1 MASSQDIPVETL
13 TYILEPKKPRLI
25 LDGLIDRMSPIS
37 FLIDPLPKNRVCGS
51 LGIFPT
57 EILLKIIEDLTI
69 RDTMRFRRC
78 CRFAMHLVDT
88 ESPLRYALKWAPNT
102 VKGMIAIRNTAH
114 ITPRMLFRT
123 LQNRRCSFQRSGD
136 QCCGRLAEIVYL
148 PTCTRLCLSCLEKGH
163 RRPAS
168 KGAVVRTRYL
178 SNTGYEN
185 LSTLPHFRVSP
196 ATLTNGVNRFWIKAE
211 ENMYDWDYVDEMYPH
226 RAQNPRDTGRERYS
240 KYWLKRCVF
249 LGELKA
255 QFQTGYRRT
264 AVDVVP
270 KRTVMGMCSVWAPAI
285 DTVPLAA
292 EKKLYCLCCLGTT
305 IKREV
310 FTRESFLVH
319 LRDVC
324 RVRPKGI
331 CNRRVDLPELVL
343 ASD

>member
-1 MASSQDIPVETL
+1 MTSSQDIPIETL
-13 TYILEPKKPRLI
+13 TYTLSPKKSHLI
-25 LDGLIDRMSPIS
+25 LDGLIDRMPPIS
-37 FLIDPLPKNRVCGS
+37 ALTDPLPKNRVCGS

-102 VKGMIAIRNTAH
+102 
-114 ITPRMLFRT
+114 
-123 LQNRRCSFQRSGD
+123 
-136 QCCGRLAEIVYL
+136 
-148 PTCTRLCLSCLEKGH
+148 KGH

-168 KGAVVRTRYL
+168 KEAVMRARYVGDIGHEDL
-178 SNTGYEN
+178 SPVVPRFR
-185 LSTLPHFRVSP
+185 LSPV
-196 ATLTNGVNRFWIKAE
+196 TLTNGVNRFWIKAE

-255 QFQTGYRRT
+255 QFQTGYRLT

-285 DTVPLAA
+285 DPVPLVK

-310 FTRESFLVH
+310 YTMESFLVH

-324 RVRPKGI
+324 RVRPIRDVYRVRPKGVW
-331 CNRRVDLPELVL
+331 NRVDLPELVL